1 MNKKLL
7 TATIILSVLTV
18 AVLIWNVSLA
28 TAGVNPSPIYDSA
41 PNFDINEVTTEP
53 VVEYRA
59 TAISKP
65 ATYWNLTEPDPY
77 IVLAINNLGTWI
89 PCRENETTFLEQV
102 KEHGDTWKIKYQNYY
117 EIEAL
122 WSVSPHPSSDI
133 YVFPKI
139 KPIHLIG
146 YTTEHVTSVLILG
159 SLWTGFAITWK
170 KKGSC
175 CDA

>member
-7 TATIILSVLTV
+7 TATIILSVFTV
-18 AVLIWNVSLA
+18 AVLIWNITLA

-59 TAISKP
+59 TAVSNP
-65 ATYWNLTEPDPY
+65 STYWNLTEPDSY

-89 PCRENETTFLEQV
+89 PCRENETTFLQQV
-102 KEHGDTWKIKYQNYY
+102 EEHNDTWKIKYEQQYY

-122 WSVSPHPSSDI
+122 WSGSPHPTPD
-133 YVFPKI
+133 VWVLPKYRV
-139 KPIHLIG
+139 IHVIEQHNV
-146 YTTEHVTSVLILG
+146 EHVASAVILAGLWTVLIIKQKQ
-159 SLWTGFAITWK
+159 A
-170 KKGSC
+170 
-175 CDA
+175 